1 MQKQRH
7 ETASRWSNY
16 ANNCPSL
23 PSLDSCR
30 VVVLIVDIVIPFV
43 SQRLRYGNRINL
55 HSGETSQQKC
65 RRKPLSV
72 HLSVKPIRLLIDPI
86 SLQAFRQLF
95 IGHSSLAHFGHEQSL
110 GEILPW
116 RVISVLR
123 QCHRINPCIKESNS
137 LKGISPENQKLWGI
151 STIFGLIRPKCLFR
165 LASLPIPTN
174 QKFI

>member
-30 VVVLIVDIVIPFV
+30 VVVLIVDIVISFV
-43 SQRLRYGNRINL
+43 SQRLGYGNRINL
-55 HSGETSQQKC
+55 HCGETSQQKR

-72 HLSVKPIRLLIDPI
+72 HLSVKPIWLLIDPT
-86 SLQAFRQLF
+86 SFQAFRQCP
-95 IGHSSLAHFGHEQSL
+95 IRHSSPTHFGHEQSL

-137 LKGISPENQKLWGI
+137 LKGISPEYQKTWEI
-151 STIFGLIRPKCLFR
+151 KKNFGLLRPKCNFG
-165 LASLPIPTN
+165 LA
-174 QKFI
+174 